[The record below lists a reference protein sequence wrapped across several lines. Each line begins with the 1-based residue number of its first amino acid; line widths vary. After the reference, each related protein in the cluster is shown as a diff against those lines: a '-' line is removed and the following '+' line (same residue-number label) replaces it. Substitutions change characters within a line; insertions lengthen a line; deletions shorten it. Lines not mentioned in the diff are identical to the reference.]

1 MGKSGSSIRRS
12 RRPGAGRRAGA
23 SESLGAEGRGRELG
37 VSLGEGPGVRATGV
51 GPRAVR
57 ADDRDHARRWELKA
71 NIPKRLR
78 AIEGLVQPFAA
89 QG

>member
-1 MGKSGSSIRRS
+1 
-12 RRPGAGRRAGA
+12 
-23 SESLGAEGRGRELG
+23 
-37 VSLGEGPGVRATGV
+37 V

-57 ADDRDHARRWELKA
+57 ADDRDHASRWELKA